1 MGVPLHHRSAHPIST
16 HLSWPTAEMNRLA
29 NRSSS
34 VQMFRNARTLFL
46 ERFRSHY
53 ADPTLIDHIVGYDPS
68 ISFFPFGLL
77 QAWAPYTL
85 IQRPYKALLDMAF
98 GQTCSALSIRR
109 HGERLAVRSAYA
121 RVHEHVL
128 FSPWLVGWGDGGIAY
143 LLVL

>member
-53 ADPTLIDHIVGYDPS
+53 ADPTLIDHIVGYDP
-68 ISFFPFGLL
+68 IFRVKGEQRSFHIFLPLWASAGLGPIHPNSATIQGL
-77 QAWAPYTL
+77 AGHGIRPDVQCAQHTQAW
-85 IQRPYKALLDMAF
+85 RKA
-98 GQTCSALSIRR
+98 GSPLSIRTR
-109 HGERLAVRSAYA
+109 T
-121 RVHEHVL
+121 
-128 FSPWLVGWGDGGIAY
+128 
-143 LLVL
+143 